1 MVTMNATPRAGITTP
16 VCGFGAIDY
25 GARDGTGRA
34 EQGTEAKFQLFL
46 EISYLL
52 SRATAIWKNI
62 SRPKPIRTLF
72 DNGEPKW
79 WWCQNEQNLRPVQ
92 APKDPMHRSRNA
104 VGFAA
109 QVHVLHIANSLPASS
124 RPSGKVAL
132 GELFVDRV
140 LQHGPQDVVLSDENA
155 VFTSPDE
162 KVPSCGLAFF
172 SEQKVASLNQKI
184 SNSRVQDVVQRLD
197 DFILNRLGIPDA
209 SSWPPINF
217 HKPVKTERIT
227 PEEATGYIQAFFVN
241 LHPVYPFLDREEFE
255 AQAFDP
261 NLTTVLHHN
270 PVFSALYHCV
280 LALGSQFLGCGTF
293 EPGKGRSWELFQVAI
308 SHMSD
313 IIIPR
318 ESIESVQALVAMSIY
333 AMNSCALQLDGFFLS
348 HAARM
353 VVELR
358 YHKNV
363 NSEPKHLRVFWVI
376 YALEKQQGMH
386 SRACSIIPDEDI
398 GCVIPPFPEAQYE
411 NFNWFVSLIQ
421 IGRITSII
429 YTSLFSVSASL
440 RSRESSQST
449 IEQVHEMLEAW
460 RQSIPAEIRP
470 GSAAQFPVS
479 APPSTSLAALHI
491 HFSYYHTIIAL
502 DRLSL
507 YLNRDGGSK
516 TQSSKQ
522 RLMSTARTVIEL
534 TKHIDIQPQVPMFIL
549 AVLPVSAVFI
559 LFDLVIH
566 NPFHR
571 ESRTNLSLLDSAAGY
586 FALMGIASNHSM
598 PGSIMPEFTH
608 IAREYFWKVQHQ
620 KGTVVGRKKSA
631 AEAPLKDN
639 NAMQQPVVA
648 QEEVNVQGS
657 PSYLTR
663 SPTFQMDPLIP
674 SLTSTTT
681 TPPTTDPAIRLVRG
695 TSHPSPSHT
704 SSVDSDYLEYP
715 TPIAF
720 DAASDFQVGES
731 VDLRTLFGWGFPAG
745 GTSMM
750 TMTMTM
756 DEWAAADPDPDTMNF
771 EPAAGGR

>member
-1 MVTMNATPRAGITTP
+1 MENPNGGGVKMNKTCDQCRQRKIRCIVPETPSGSQPRCTYCIKRGIP
-16 VCGFGAIDY
+16 CYFSVFRRK
-25 GARDGTGRA
+25 ARFR
-34 EQGTEAKFQLFL
+34 
-46 EISYLL
+46 
-52 SRATAIWKNI
+52 
-62 SRPKPIRTLF
+62 
-72 DNGEPKW
+72 
-79 WWCQNEQNLRPVQ
+79 V
-92 APKDPMHRSRNA
+92 
-104 VGFAA
+104 
-109 QVHVLHIANSLPASS
+109 ANSLPASS

-140 LQHGPQDVVLSDENA
+140 LQHGPQDVVLSDESA

-172 SEQKVASLNQKI
+172 SEQKVASLNQRI
-184 SNSRVQDVVQRLD
+184 GNSRVQDVVQRLD

-209 SSWPPINF
+209 SSWPPIPF
-217 HKPVKTERIT
+217 HKPMKRERIT
-227 PEEATGYIQAFFVN
+227 SEEATGYIQAFFVN

-261 NLTTVLHHN
+261 NLTAFLHHN
-270 PVFSALYHCV
+270 PVFSALYHCI

-363 NSEPKHLRVFWVI
+363 SSEPKHLRVFWVI

-386 SRACSIIPDEDI
+386 CRTCSIIPDEDI

-479 APPSTSLAALHI
+479 APPSTNLAALHI

-516 TQSSKQ
+516 AQSSKQ

-620 KGTVVGRKKSA
+620 KGTVTGRKKSA
-631 AEAPLKDN
+631 AEAPPEDN
-639 NAMQQPVVA
+639 NTMEKPVVA
-648 QEEVNVQGS
+648 QEVNMKGS
-657 PSYLTR
+657 PSYLTG
-663 SPTFQMDPLIP
+663 SPTFQMEPLIP
-674 SLTSTTT
+674 ST
-681 TPPTTDPAIRLVRG
+681 TTDPGIRVARG
-695 TSHPSPSHT
+695 CSHPSSHT
-704 SSVDSDYLEYP
+704 GSVDSDYLEYP

-720 DAASDFQVGES
+720 DAASDFQIGES

-750 TMTMTM
+750 TM
-756 DEWAAADPDPDTMNF
+756 DEWAADPMNF
-771 EPAAGGR
+771 EPAAGVGELELGTDCVGHMQGT